1 MHRQLHRLPPVT
13 STDRANAV
21 RASVGWSD
29 GDLVPAVQ
37 QQVYPAGTAQ
47 ADEDIGRAC
56 ARVPSGQRDG
66 SAYFVLGTGPHGE
79 VAAAGTTSEA
89 VAAKV
94 VPVDVDALARDCPD
108 LRGDTGR
115 VVDVSL
121 DGAR

>member
-1 MHRQLHRLPPVT
+1 MHRQLHR
-13 STDRANAV
+13 
-21 RASVGWSD
+21 
-29 GDLVPAVQ
+29 
-37 QQVYPAGTAQ
+37 
-47 ADEDIGRAC
+47 

-66 SAYFVLGTGPHGE
+66 SAYFVLGTGAHGE

-121 DGAR
+121 DGARHELALGVACANKTFDVVVAWAASTAVPPP